1 MNPLFTIYVD
11 PDIARNSPHLAS
23 PRTIIKEDPLTYSIL
38 AEDHLYNPERTSY
51 PEAEHLRLGPSWCE
65 LVRYWSS
72 PSQDEIDQ
80 HRGTAQFAVVE
91 AEPDLLLL
99 AYKFGSLDWS
109 DTPFQAHRMRPD
121 EQGVPVGDPGD
132 ELLLT
137 TILVDADT
145 GIIRAIHLSVLSPD
159 VADTLRHAV
168 RAQLNAPFD
177 DTAAGRKLG
186 AIYDR
191 FATPQQM
198 VEGIATA
205 VCGPV

>member
-1 MNPLFTIYVD
+1 
-11 PDIARNSPHLAS
+11 
-23 PRTIIKEDPLTYSIL
+23 LT
-38 AEDHLYNPERTSY
+38 
-51 PEAEHLRLGPSWCE
+51 
-65 LVRYWSS
+65 
-72 PSQDEIDQ
+72 
-80 HRGTAQFAVVE
+80 AVVE

-132 ELLLT
+132 GLLLT

-159 VADTLRHAV
+159 VADALRRAV
-168 RAQLNAPFD
+168 RAQLKAPM
-177 DTAAGRKLG
+177 TTQPPARNS
-186 AIYDR
+186 AIYAR

-198 VEGIATA
+198 VESIATA
-205 VCGPV
+205 VCGPA